1 MISVEDVKKL
11 ADLARI
17 EVGENEAKTLAK
29 DIEEIVG
36 YVQQIQHLSV
46 EEVENIAVMH
56 ERVLAEP
63 HNVFREDGTPHI
75 AGEYT
80 DVLISA
86 APEKKDGF
94 VKVQKIL

>member
-17 EVGENEAKTLAK
+17 EVGENEANTLAR

-36 YVQQIQHLSV
+36 YVQQIQHLSA
-46 EEVENIAVMH
+46 EEAGNIAVPPA
-56 ERVLAEP
+56 RVVAEP

-75 AGEYT
+75 ACEHT
-80 DVLISA
+80 DALISA